1 MDQTLK
7 QKIGVLA
14 PSMVNQSFF
23 CLSTVIVQMARTFSQ
38 ADLSAVQ
45 LVFTLPS
52 LMITLASLAA
62 GKLASRF
69 HKKTLL
75 LIGLLMTTLGGIAGY
90 FLSFSLPAL
99 LACSA
104 VIGLGVGLN
113 LTLSYAII
121 CDYYTGAERGKLMG
135 LNTSFVCIGGVFFSF
150 LGGALASA
158 AGWSAVYLSFL
169 LLLPVVVVV
178 WRWCPLGL
186 LEGQGQRWGRLGLSG
201 YFVLLTGLG
210 FVCYTFQNSFNANS
224 SLYLS
229 ELGRYTPALASL
241 SSICNSGGGIVGGLL
256 FGWLLSRLKHQIQ
269 SVAYLTSGAG
279 FVLLCLLRA
288 MPTVMAGGFVI
299 GFAFA
304 LVNAGSSILIADHA
318 APQSRSMLLAI
329 YNAGVNVGAA
339 ISPYVVNPLAGLVQD
354 SALGRYCVVAAALL
368 ACGAGSLCFQAL
380 SLTRTRETQQ

>member
-14 PSMVNQSFF
+14 PSVVNQSFF
-23 CLSTVIVQMARTFSQ
+23 CLSTVIVQMARTFSE
-38 ADLSAVQ
+38 ADLSTVQ

-52 LMITLASLAA
+52 LTITLASLVA
-62 GKLASRF
+62 GKLACRF

-75 LIGLLMTTLGGIAGY
+75 LTGLLMTAVGGTAGF
-90 FLSFSLPAL
+90 FLSFSLGAL

-121 CDYYTGAERGKLMG
+121 CDYYTGSERGKLMG
-135 LNTSFVCIGGVFFSF
+135 LNTSFVCMGGVFFSF
-150 LGGALASA
+150 LGGALASV
-158 AGWSAVYLSFL
+158 AGWSAVYLGFL
-169 LLLPVVVVV
+169 LLLPVAALV
-178 WRWCPLGL
+178 WRWCPPGL
-186 LEGQGQRWGRLGLSG
+186 LEGQDQRQGRLGLSG
-201 YFVLLTGLG
+201 YFLLLTGLG
-210 FVCYTFQNSFNANS
+210 FVCYTFQNGFNANS

-241 SSICNSGGGIVGGLL
+241 SSICNSGGGIIGGLL

-269 SVAYLTSGAG
+269 SAAYLLSGVG
-279 FVLLCLLRA
+279 FALLCLLRA

-318 APQSRSMLLAI
+318 SPQSRSMLLAI
-329 YNAGVNVGAA
+329 YNAVVNVGASV
-339 ISPYVVNPLAGLVQD
+339 SPYVVNPLSGLVEN
-354 SALGRYCVVAAALL
+354 SALGRYTVVTVAML
-368 ACGAGSLCFQAL
+368 ACGVASVCFQAV
-380 SLTRTRETQQ
+380 SHKKTPA

>member
-23 CLSTVIVQMARTFSQ
+23 CLSTVIVQMARTFSR

-75 LIGLLMTTLGGIAGY
+75 LTGLLMTTLGGTAGY

-150 LGGALASA
+150 LGGALASV

-186 LEGQGQRWGRLGLSG
+186 LEGQGQQRGRLGLSG

-269 SVAYLTSGAG
+269 SVAYLISGTG
-279 FVLLCLLRA
+279 FVLLCLWVCLC
-288 MPTVMAGGFVI
+288 AGECRF
-299 GFAFA
+299 
-304 LVNAGSSILIADHA
+304 LHSDRRPRRSPKPLHA
-318 APQSRSMLLAI
+318 AGYLQCRSQCGRGDIPLCGQSAGRTGSGFRPGTLLCR
-329 YNAGVNVGAA
+329 G
-339 ISPYVVNPLAGLVQD
+339 
-354 SALGRYCVVAAALL
+354 
-368 ACGAGSLCFQAL
+368 GSFAVLRCRIIVF
-380 SLTRTRETQQ
+380 SGSVT